1 MTPEIARPKFRIAA
15 VAVSVVSALL
25 AACGD
30 LTGVPASLNTVT
42 DSTSVYALNGAPS
55 GAPTALHVFSGTL
68 LPVTSSFVFDVAFD
82 IDAGGNA
89 VLLPQRAVASRLTS
103 THSVGLQKLNASF
116 DAVTSAPKS
125 GYRADT
131 AMVASVNQVIAV
143 QSTDPDACG
152 ISLTGTTLYAKV
164 VVLAIDRVARQLTI
178 RYTVDPNCGFVSFA
192 PGLPKD

>member
-15 VAVSVVSALL
+15 VAVCVVSAFVG
-25 AACGD
+25 ACGD
-30 LTGVPASLNTVT
+30 LTGVPASLNTVS
-42 DSTSVYALNGAPS
+42 DSTNVYALNGAPS

-103 THSVGLQKLNASF
+103 THSVGLQKLNAPF

-131 AMVASVNQVIAV
+131 ASRC
-143 QSTDPDACG
+143 D
-152 ISLTGTTLYAKV
+152 
-164 VVLAIDRVARQLTI
+164 
-178 RYTVDPNCGFVSFA
+178 
-192 PGLPKD
+192 

>member
-15 VAVSVVSALL
+15 VAVSVLSALL
-25 AACGD
+25 GACGD

-82 IDAGGNA
+82 IDAAGNA
-89 VLLPQRAVASRLTS
+89 VLLPQRTVASRLTS
-103 THSVGLQKLNASF
+103 SHSVGLQKLNASF

-131 AMVASVNQVIAV
+131 AMVAPVNQVVAIQA
-143 QSTDPDACG
+143 TDPDACG

>member
-1 MTPEIARPKFRIAA
+1 MMPEIAPPKFRIAA
-15 VAVSVVSALL
+15 VAVFVLSAFVG
-25 AACGD
+25 ACGD

-42 DSTSVYALNGAPS
+42 DSTNVYALNGAPS

-89 VLLPQRAVASRLTS
+89 VLLPQRAVASFLTS
-103 THSVGLQKLNASF
+103 THSVGLQKLNAPF
-116 DAVTSAPKS
+116 EAVTSAPKS

-131 AMVASVNQVIAV
+131 AMVASVNQVVAV
-143 QSTDPDACG
+143 QATDPDACG

>member
-1 MTPEIARPKFRIAA
+1 MTPEIARPTSRFAA
-15 VAVSVVSALL
+15 LAVTFLCALG
-25 AACGD
+25 ACGD

-42 DSTSVYALNGAPS
+42 DSTNVYALNGAPP
-55 GAPTALHVFSGTL
+55 GAPSALHVFSGTL

-82 IDAGGNA
+82 IDASGNA
-89 VLLPQRAVASRLTS
+89 VVLPQRVVASRLAS
-103 THSVGLQKLNASF
+103 THSVGLQKLNVPFES
-116 DAVTSAPKS
+116 VTSAPKS
-125 GYRADT
+125 GYVADS
-131 AMVASVNQVIAV
+131 AVVASVNQVIAI
-143 QSTDPDACG
+143 QSNDPDACG